1 MGRYWRCRAT
11 LLRRGALQPAPK
23 RRIIRPPPLLPE
35 AAMNR
40 PAAHSFAAL
49 ALLALLSAP
58 ASHAEPAPQGS
69 THLSNASGVLAN
81 GSARV
86 MGGAL
91 ESVAGAGSLV
101 VLKAAGKAS
110 SATLALSGRAA
121 RDASLVV
128 GASVEMVALSTGY
141 LLVTA
146 GRVLAFIPNEA
157 GRVLLHSS
165 RIEGGVASV
174 NPG

>member
-1 MGRYWRCRAT
+1 
-11 LLRRGALQPAPK
+11 
-23 RRIIRPPPLLPE
+23 
-35 AAMNR
+35 MNR
-40 PAAHSFAAL
+40 PVSRPFVAL
-49 ALLALLSAP
+49 ALLLYASASV
-58 ASHAEPAPQGS
+58 SHAEPAPQGS
-69 THLSNASGVLAN
+69 AHLSNASNVIAN
-81 GSARV
+81 GSAKV
-86 MGGAL
+86 LGGGL

-101 VLKAAGKAS
+101 VASVETAGDGSVVVLKAAGKAS
-110 SATLALSGRAA
+110 TATVALSGRAA

>member
-1 MGRYWRCRAT
+1 
-11 LLRRGALQPAPK
+11 
-23 RRIIRPPPLLPE
+23 
-35 AAMNR
+35 MNR

-91 ESVAGAGSLV
+91 ESVAGAGSLVVASVETAGDGSVV